1 MTFWLALGVSV
12 VAGLIGALSGMGG
25 GIVLVPA
32 LTLLGVDIKSAIP
45 ISIVSVIATSSGS
58 AAAYVRDRM
67 TNLKI
72 GMFLEMF
79 TITGAIAGAHLSL
92 ASGQGFLFVLFGL
105 VLLAS
110 WATLFVR
117 RRAEWEPA
125 NDQDAFSRW
134 LELSGHYEDQ
144 AAHRTISY
152 RARHAYLG
160 GPMMLMAG
168 LAAGMLGIG
177 AGALKVMIQDLVMD
191 LPPKVSSTTSNMI
204 IGVTA
209 LAGAGVY
216 LAAGQID
223 PGLVAPV
230 IIGVVTG
237 AFVGTR
243 LLVRMTNESVSRLF
257 RVVLLILGAE
267 MVLRGMGVF

>member
-1 MTFWLALGVSV
+1 
-12 VAGLIGALSGMGG
+12 
-25 GIVLVPA
+25 
-32 LTLLGVDIKSAIP
+32 
-45 ISIVSVIATSSGS
+45 
-58 AAAYVRDRM
+58 
-67 TNLKI
+67 
-72 GMFLEMF
+72 
-79 TITGAIAGAHLSL
+79 
-92 ASGQGFLFVLFGL
+92 
-105 VLLAS
+105 
-110 WATLFVR
+110 
-117 RRAEWEPA
+117 
-125 NDQDAFSRW
+125 
-134 LELSGHYEDQ
+134 
-144 AAHRTISY
+144 
-152 RARHAYLG
+152 LG